1 MPGISR
7 PVCALTSA
15 LVLSMTAWLTVAG
28 AGSAEAAPVP
38 QPTPKSSA
46 SPTSSPSPSHS
57 AANAPVPAKTP
68 KPVAIGPGQAP
79 SQSTVPLPTPPP
91 LQTSPAASFPQPT
104 GDTPPPLTAPSSLL
118 PPPKPVSV
126 TPPSGKADDGSYIGS
141 ETWLDP
147 RMADLKI
154 GSMSVGAMVVARI
167 IVPAGWSPTSNG
179 ETWPVLYLL
188 HGGRDDY
195 TSWTRN
201 TDIESFVADKNVIVV
216 MPENGPTGIPTRW
229 WNGGK
234 NKPDYESFDAVELM
248 QLLERDFN
256 ASSTRAAAGVSSGAY
271 GAVMMAAHFPGTFAA
286 AASYSGILNTTAPGM
301 PAVMR
306 ALVVGQNIQADA
318 LWGDPLHNVQ
328 VWNQDNPYAQATGLR
343 WTSVFLSCGDGMGPS
358 DDPIGKVLERAI
370 EPQNIAFA
378 ARLNTLGI
386 PVQTAFYPGEV
397 HNWGAWR
404 IAFAASWPLLAASL
418 GLPS

>member
-1 MPGISR
+1 MPAISR
-7 PVCALTSA
+7 PVCALTS
-15 LVLSMTAWLTVAG
+15 VLILSATAWLSVAG

-38 QPTPKSSA
+38 QATPKSSA
-46 SPTSSPSPSHS
+46 SPTPSH
-57 AANAPVPAKTP
+57 AAAAAPIPAKTP
-68 KPVAIGPGQAP
+68 KPLATSPGQAP
-79 SQSTVPLPTPPP
+79 SQSAAPLPT
-91 LQTSPAASFPQPT
+91 LQTSPAATFPQPTT
-104 GDTPPPLTAPSSLL
+104 GDTPPPLTAPSSLV
-118 PPPKPVSV
+118 PPPKPISV
-126 TPPSGKADDGSYIGS
+126 TAPSGKADDGSYIGS

-154 GSMSVGAMVVARI
+154 GSMAVGAMVVARI

-195 TSWTRN
+195 TSWTRE
-201 TDIESFVADKNVIVV
+201 TDIESFVSDKDVIVV

-248 QLLERDFN
+248 QLLQRDFS
-256 ASSTRAAAGVSSGAY
+256 AGTTRAVAGVSSGAY

-306 ALVVGQNIQADA
+306 ALVLGQNIQPDA
-318 LWGDPLHNVQ
+318 LWGDPMRNAQL
-328 VWNQDNPYAQATGLR
+328 WNQDNPYQQATGLR
-343 WTSVFLSCGDGMGPS
+343 LTSVFVSCGDGKGPS
-358 DDPIGKVLERAI
+358 QVPMGKELEQLI
-370 EPQNIAFA
+370 EPQSIAFA
-378 ARLNTLGI
+378 ARLKTLGI
-386 PVQTAFYPGEV
+386 PMQAAFFPGGV
-397 HNWGAWR
+397 HNWVSWR
-404 IAFAASWPLLAASL
+404 IAFATSWPLLAAGL